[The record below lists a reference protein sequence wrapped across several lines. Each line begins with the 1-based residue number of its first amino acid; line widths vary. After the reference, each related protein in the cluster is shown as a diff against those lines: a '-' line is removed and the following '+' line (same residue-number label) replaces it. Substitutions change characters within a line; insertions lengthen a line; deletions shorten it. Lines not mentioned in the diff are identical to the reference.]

1 MAIET
6 LYKTLNNNG
15 EYSCGDIGIS
25 KEEWFEL
32 LKDSEAQQYR
42 DALFCFLRMPE
53 HAATCTAVAKKHGKN
68 YEHYNAKVSNFA
80 RWVQRKLNRF
90 QVLDTD
96 GKETFW
102 CIPMKKGWDT
112 KQGFVWQ
119 LRDELVEAL
128 RYYLMKALIIR
139 YREREPFN
147 GFREEYKWALL
158 DETEGKGVL
167 DIIKMLPKQFHGGSI
182 NLIDNARVN
191 GVLNHLIEKKPI
203 ELTSVGEHL
212 ITEIKPIDNRLMA
225 YKVEMK
231 SICPS
236 SWSNCANDER
246 TASVILTCTNP
257 ERYTFYKDEIY
268 RLICQYFGFDIHKPG
283 KKFSHFMEIIN
294 GFVADFGEKVQE
306 IMLPQIDKFKN
317 KPLNLAVQTMFW
329 CMRGYL
335 KEKLDR
341 TIINYWLAGFSYG
354 GTDSQL
360 DRFISDGIW
369 ECGYNESNDSDKKL
383 LEETKSISED
393 DIIILKSTS
402 TKGSNHDQ
410 SFLRVKAV
418 GIVTKTITTIKEE
431 NGTIRCQCS
440 VDYIN
445 TDEKDF
451 DGATYGSYR
460 KTLHRA
466 DSKVQAIID
475 YANGL
480 LNDNEIQEE
489 PMPELKYKEY
499 IELLQETHN
508 LVLTGAPGT
517 GKTYMARAIAEEM
530 GAVTKFVQF
539 HPSYDY
545 TDFVEGLRP
554 IEKENG
560 QMGFERRDG
569 VFKQFCKDA
578 AYNIENSQKSKQEL
592 EEEQTLE
599 DKYNE
604 LIEKIENGEIQDIPL
619 KTEGMTMEIVRISDN
634 NNIILRTS
642 GKTDGR
648 EYIVSFDRLAKL
660 AKVYPNVNSL
670 NAITNIHKAVTAA
683 IRGCHSSSYWAVLNE
698 VYRQGASTTSVRPLV
713 IKKKPFVFIIDE
725 INRGEAS
732 KIFGELFFAIDPGY
746 RGKTDLLVQTQYQNL
761 VPETD
766 VYAKGFYVP
775 ENVYI
780 LATMNDID
788 RSVESMDFAMRRR
801 FTWHE
806 ITPDDTES
814 MLNGWPW
821 TDKAKETMHRLNA
834 AIAETDGLGA
844 AYMIGPAYFLK
855 LKDNGGDFEKLW
867 KMNIQPLLKEYL
879 RGFRKSE
886 EILDKFSKAY
896 FDEEEEATTG
906 HPALEDED

>member
-1 MAIET
+1 MALET
-6 LYKTLNNNG
+6 IYKTVNDNG

-32 LKDSEAQQYR
+32 LKDNYAQQYR
-42 DALFCFLRMPE
+42 DALFCFLRMPD
-53 HAATCTAVAKKHGKN
+53 HAATCTEVSKKFGNSPK
-68 YEHYNAKVSNFA
+68 HYNAKIMNFA
-80 RWVQRKLNRF
+80 KWTQKRLNRF
-90 QVLDTD
+90 QVIGTD
-96 GKETFW
+96 GEPTYW
-102 CIPMKKGWDT
+102 CIPMKCGHDT
-112 KQGFVWQ
+112 WQGFNWQ

-128 RYYLMKALIIR
+128 QYYLMKALIIR

-167 DIIKMLPKQFHGGSI
+167 DIIKILPKQFMGGSI

-191 GVLNHLIEKKPI
+191 GVLNHLIEKTPI
-203 ELTSVGEHL
+203 ELTAVGERL
-212 ITEIKPIDNRLMA
+212 IDETKPIDERLAA
-225 YKVEMK
+225 YKAEMK

-236 SWSNCANDER
+236 SWNNFANDER
-246 TASVILTCTNP
+246 TASVILTCINP
-257 ERYTFYKDEIY
+257 EQYTFYKDEIY

-329 CMRGYL
+329 CMRGYI

-341 TIINYWLAGFSYG
+341 TIKNYWLAGFSYG

-369 ECGYNESNDSDKKL
+369 ECGYNESNESDKKQ
-383 LEETKSISED
+383 LEETKGISED

-410 SFLRVKAV
+410 PFLRIKAV
-418 GIVTKTITTIKEE
+418 GIVTKAITTKKEE
-431 NGTIRCQCS
+431 DGIIRCQCS
-440 VDYIN
+440 VDYIS

-475 YANGL
+475 YVNGL

-489 PMPELKYKEY
+489 PMQELKYKEY
-499 IELLQETHN
+499 IELLEDTHN

-554 IEKENG
+554 VDKG
-560 QMGFERRDG
+560 DDQMGFKRRDG
-569 VFKQFCKDA
+569 VFKKFCREA
-578 AYNIENSQKSKQEL
+578 IEASTGENEDSYKVALQLFKNDL
-592 EEEQTLE
+592 REQ
-599 DKYNE
+599 
-604 LIEKIENGEIQDIPL
+604 GEIEIPSYL
-619 KTEGMTMEIVRISDN
+619 SANSVPRTVYLSENNTVSVKVETAFSTSDERILNYMRSRDREVLGNDTYTYSIGEHIIREYKPKTTT
-634 NNIILRTS
+634 NNIDAR
-642 GKTDGR
+642 
-648 EYIVSFDRLAKL
+648 
-660 AKVYPNVNSL
+660 
-670 NAITNIHKAVTAA
+670 
-683 IRGCHSSSYWAVLNE
+683 
-698 VYRQGASTTSVRPLV
+698 
-713 IKKKPFVFIIDE
+713 PFVFIIDE

-746 RGKTDLLVQTQYQNL
+746 RGKTDFLVQTQYQNL
-761 VPETD
+761 VPNDD
-766 VYAKGFYVP
+766 VFAEGFYVP

-806 ITPDDTES
+806 ITPNDTES
-814 MLNGWPW
+814 ML
-821 TDKAKETMHRLNA
+821 DELKCADEAKATMHRLNA

-855 LKDNGGDFEKLW
+855 LKDNGGDFDKLW
-867 KMNIQPLLKEYL
+867 KMNIEPLLKEYL
-879 RGFRKSE
+879 RGFRKTE

-896 FDEEEEATTG
+896 FDKEQEATTG
-906 HPALEDED
+906 HPALDE